1 MSEINP
7 TGGASDPN
15 NKIPVGLDFLRL
27 LRQQERECEATLDEW
42 LPSAGEKAPKA
53 IEALGTALSYL
64 DRIASCWWG
73 CDGGDHQR
81 ERIVGRVASNT
92 RSALLLLRSGYYDE
106 ALGMARQIGEIAN
119 LLLLFMSEGGAF
131 REWAD
136 LGDQERRRS
145 FRPVRVRERLEAAG
159 IGMAM
164 DEDLY
169 RKLSGVS
176 VHADPN
182 TVPQGHNVFS
192 IPTMGAVFQ
201 EEGTLISLNHLAHL
215 VAFVLV
221 YASTM
226 LDSRS
231 DREVALQEARN
242 LIESM
247 GAANIESI
255 EDYHDDIRSSSE
267 VRNVERALW
276 LLQEARRRASAS
288 HKPLSSGR
296 SVSEGNS

>member
-1 MSEINP
+1 MSETNP
-7 TGGASDPN
+7 TGSASGDRS
-15 NKIPVGLDFLRL
+15 KIPVGLDFLRL
-27 LRQQERECEATLDEW
+27 LRQQERECEITLDEW

-81 ERIVGRVASNT
+81 ERIVGRAVSNT
-92 RSALLLLRSGYYDE
+92 RAALLLLRSGYYDE

-119 LLLLFMSEGGAF
+119 LLLLFISDDEAF

-136 LGDQERRRS
+136 LGDQERRSS
-145 FRPVRVRERLEAAG
+145 FRPVRVRERLEAVG
-159 IGMAM
+159 IGVVM
-164 DEDLY
+164 DEGLY

-176 VHADPN
+176 IHADPN

-201 EEGTLISLNHLAHL
+201 EEGTLVSLNHLAHP
-215 VAFVLV
+215 VAFVLL

-231 DREVALQEARN
+231 DREVVLQAAES
-242 LIESM
+242 LVESM
-247 GAANIESI
+247 GAARIESV
-255 EDYHDDIRSSSE
+255 EDYHEDIRNSPE
-267 VRNVERALW
+267 VRNVERALR
-276 LLQEARRRASAS
+276 LHHEARRRASAS
-288 HKPLSSGR
+288 REPLNSGR
-296 SVSEGNS
+296 TTPKDNL

>member
-1 MSEINP
+1 MSEISP
-7 TGGASDPN
+7 TASKSSDGYE
-15 NKIPVGLDFLRL
+15 IPLGLDFLSL
-27 LRQQERECEATLDEW
+27 LRQQERECESTVDQW
-42 LPSAGEKAPKA
+42 LPDAGEKAPKA

-81 ERIVGRVASNT
+81 ERVVGRAVSNT
-92 RSALLLLRSGYYDE
+92 RAALLLLRSGYYDE

-119 LLLLFMSEGGAF
+119 LLLLFISDDGAF

-136 LGDQERRRS
+136 LSDQERRRS
-145 FRPVRVRERLEAAG
+145 FRAVRVRERLEAAG
-159 IGMAM
+159 SGMAM

-176 VHADPN
+176 IHADPN
-182 TVPQGHNVFS
+182 TVPQGHNVFL

-201 EEGTLISLNHLAHL
+201 EEGTLICLNHLAHL

-226 LDSRS
+226 LDTRS
-231 DREVALQEARN
+231 DREAVLRAAQS

-247 GAANIESI
+247 GAASIESI
-255 EDYHDDIRSSSE
+255 EDYREDIRSSPE
-267 VRNVERALW
+267 VRNVERALR
-276 LLQEARRRASAS
+276 LHNEARRRASTS
-288 HKPLSSGR
+288 HEPLSSGTKDLFD
-296 SVSEGNS
+296 NP